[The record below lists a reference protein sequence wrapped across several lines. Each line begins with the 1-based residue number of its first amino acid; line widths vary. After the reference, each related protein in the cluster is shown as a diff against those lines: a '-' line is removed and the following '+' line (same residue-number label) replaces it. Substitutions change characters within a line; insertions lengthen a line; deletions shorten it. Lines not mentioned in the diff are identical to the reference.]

1 MEGFRFRSGSP
12 VVDVVVDGV
21 PRRLAVVRSGSG
33 CSRLDRW
40 RASPRADGAVGEI
53 TVRDLAALL
62 EGSGSSSV
70 EVSVFVDGAP
80 IRLRLDPVRAMGG
93 SGRVDDTASL
103 RDVLARL
110 DPDDRR
116 RLADSQVDSAPYGDG
131 DASAVRARLRVLL
144 DDLSDASLLASARAR
159 SAMFGFWDD
168 DLHAGLLARPGGE
181 QLASDLAAVLAPL
194 ELFEPVAEAFMSVV
208 RRATLSPRPDGR
220 PVAVFDGAAL
230 RPSRGLLPGVNDLVT
245 TDPLVAAEADGWD
258 PATLRRGSNAEVRW
272 RCPEGH
278 VYLLRVDKRT
288 LAGQGCRACDSV
300 AFRFPAVAAEADG
313 WDPWSVAYGSNK
325 SLSWRCPEGHR
336 YSSRPASRT
345 IDGTG
350 CRACAGREAVL
361 GETDLMTTHPDL
373 AAEALGWDPRSVT
386 RGSNKTVTWRCVS
399 DARHVWSAVIKS
411 RAIQGNGCP
420 FCSGRLPV
428 LGETDLVTTH
438 PDLAAEALGW
448 DPATVSHGSEF
459 PGRWRCA
466 RNPRHVWTAEVK
478 DRVAGSQCPRC
489 APGGFDQTS
498 PGWLYLLEH
507 PDRGMLKVGISNV
520 PRQRLRSH
528 RSKGW
533 EVVGVE
539 GPMSGERCRDLERR
553 CLSLLRSSGA
563 HFADSLGG
571 ESFDGWT
578 EAWLRKSFPVSSL
591 SEILERA

>member
-1 MEGFRFRSGSP
+1 VEGFRFRSGSP
-12 VVDVVVDGV
+12 VVDVVVDGA

-33 CSRLDRW
+33 RSRLERW
-40 RASPRADGAVGEI
+40 RVAPRADGAVGEI

-70 EVSVFVDGAP
+70 DVSVFLDGAP
-80 IRLRLDPVRAMGG
+80 IMLRLDPARAMGG
-93 SGRVDDTASL
+93 SGRVEDAAEL
-103 RDVLARL
+103 RDSLARL
-110 DPDDRR
+110 GPDDRR

-131 DASAVRARLRVLL
+131 DAPAVRARLRVLL
-144 DDLSDASLLASARAR
+144 DDLSDASLLAAARER
-159 SAMFGFWDD
+159 GEMFGFWDD
-168 DLHAGLLARPGGE
+168 DLHAGLLARPGGDRLVSE
-181 QLASDLAAVLAPL
+181 IVAVLAPF
-194 ELFEPVAEAFMSVV
+194 EL
-208 RRATLSPRPDGR
+208 PRSDDR
-220 PVAVFDGAAL
+220 PVVAFDGAAL

-278 VYLLRVDKRT
+278 AYLLRVDKRT

-300 AFRFPAVAAEADG
+300 AFRFPALAAEADG
-313 WDPWSVAYGSNK
+313 WDPWSVAYGSQK
-325 SLSWRCPEGHR
+325 SLPWRCPEGHR
-336 YSSRPASRT
+336 YSARAASRT
-345 IDGTG
+345 IDATG
-350 CRACAGREAVL
+350 CPFCSGRLPVL
-361 GETDLMTTHPDL
+361 DETDLVTTHPDL

-386 RGSNKTVTWRCVS
+386 RGSNKTVTWRCGS
-399 DARHVWSAVIKS
+399 DARHIWSTQVKS
-411 RAIQGNGCP
+411 RALRGSGCP

-466 RNPRHVWTAEVK
+466 RNPRHVWTAKVK
-478 DRVAGSQCPRC
+478 DRVLGTQCPRC

-507 PDRGMLKVGISNV
+507 PAIGMLKVGISNV
-520 PRQRLRSH
+520 PRQRLRTH
-528 RSKGW
+528 VSKGW

-539 GPMSGERCRDLERR
+539 GPMSGERCREIELR
-553 CLSLLRSSGA
+553 CLAMLKDSGA
-563 HFADSLGG
+563 RFADSLGG

-591 SEILERA
+591 GELLERV